1 MLCEHSRSSARLR
14 TRQRPLCG
22 FPASQNVKNGSLGA
36 WSVVHDLNLGRYF
49 VEEQTGPNAT
59 CFAQISRGFYCTPV
73 CIIATRELFWGAHSI
88 VPGDKHAPRRA
99 HNSIRATSGARPQ
112 TTMTSGNDHTMI
124 TAQTSLH
131 ASKRPTIGSRVPQK
145 RVPSWR
151 CCRPVY
157 VT

>member
-1 MLCEHSRSSARLR
+1 MRASRSSARLR

-59 CFAQISRGFYCTPV
+59 YFAQIYRGFYGSDK
-73 CIIATRELFWGAHSI
+73 GAESYFGAPI
-88 VPGDKHAPRRA
+88 LVRGDKHAPGHA

-112 TTMTSGNDHTMI
+112 TTMTSENNHTMI